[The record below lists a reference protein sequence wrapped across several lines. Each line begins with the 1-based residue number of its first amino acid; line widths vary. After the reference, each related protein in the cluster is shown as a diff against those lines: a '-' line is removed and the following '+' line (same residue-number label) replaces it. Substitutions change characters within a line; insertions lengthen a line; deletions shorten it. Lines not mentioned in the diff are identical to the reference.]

1 MTGLPDATL
10 PEVRRRHPGRWLLA
24 GLVAV
29 ALAGAGA
36 TALELRQAPAAQ
48 DANPDLPPATAPV
61 TRQTLL
67 DTQDEPGTLGYG
79 AAYPVDSVPSGT
91 LTWIAAA
98 GATVTRGHPLLAVD
112 TRPVVLL
119 YGWLPMYR
127 TLSIGSEG
135 DDVRELEQNLAA
147 LGYGGFTVDG
157 DYTWATAYAVD
168 VWQHDLGV
176 PETGT
181 VAPDAVLVAPGAVRV
196 TDPQPLGSRSGPGRP
211 VLSYTG
217 TTRLVTVDLPV
228 ADQRLARVG
237 GTVTV
242 ALPGG
247 TASGTVGSVG
257 TVATLP
263 SAAPGATPDPSAATV
278 PVTVTLTATAASAGA
293 SPVGGAGSD
302 AGGGLDGAPVTVTFT
317 AARHADVLTVPV
329 AALLALAEGGY
340 GVQVVDGGRSR
351 IVAVHTGLFAAGRVE
366 VSAPGLTAGTLVG
379 VPAS

>member
-1 MTGLPDATL
+1 MTEASEP
-10 PEVRRRHPGRWLLA
+10 RRRPGRWLLA
-24 GLVAV
+24 GLVVV

-36 TALELRQAPAAQ
+36 TALELRRAPAAQ
-48 DANPDLPPATAPV
+48 RSGADLPPATAPV

-79 AAYPVDSVPSGT
+79 AAYPVDGVPAGT
-91 LTWIAAA
+91 LTWIAAD
-98 GATVTRGHPLLAVD
+98 GVTVTRGDPLLAVD

-119 YGWLPMYR
+119 YGWLPVYR
-127 TLSIGSEG
+127 TLSIGSQG

-157 DYTWATAYAVD
+157 DFSWATAYAVD

-181 VAPDAVLVAPGAVRV
+181 VTPDAVRVAAGPVRV
-196 TDPQPLGSRSGPGRP
+196 TDPQARPGERVGPGRP

-217 TTRLVTVDLPV
+217 TARQVTVDLPV

-237 GTVTV
+237 DAVTV
-242 ALPGG
+242 ALPAGG
-247 TASGTVGSVG
+247 TAGGTVRSVG
-257 TVATLP
+257 TVAQLP
-263 SAAPGATPDPSAATV
+263 DAAPGATPDPSQATV
-278 PVTVTLTATAASAGA
+278 PVTVALS
-293 SPVGGAGSD
+293 GG

-317 AARHADVLTVPV
+317 AARHPGVLTVPV

-340 GVQVVDGGRSR
+340 GVQMVRNARTS
-351 IVAVHTGLFAAGRVE
+351 IVAVHTGLFAGGRVE
-366 VSAPGLTAGTLVG
+366 VSAPGLTAGTRVG

>member
-1 MTGLPDATL
+1 MTDLPETL
-10 PEVRRRHPGRWLLA
+10 PGAKRRHPGRWLLA

-36 TALELRQAPAAQ
+36 TVLELRQAPAAQ
-48 DANPDLPPATAPV
+48 RADPDLPPATAPV

-67 DTQDEPGTLGYG
+67 DTRDEPGTLGYG
-79 AAYPVDSVPSGT
+79 DAHPVDSVPAGT

-112 TRPVVLL
+112 ARPVVLL

-127 TLSIGSEG
+127 TLSTGSQG

-168 VWQHDLGV
+168 VWQRDLGV
-176 PETGT
+176 PQTGT
-181 VAPDAVLVAPGAVRV
+181 VAPDAVLVAAGAVRV
-196 TDPQPLGSRSGPGRP
+196 TDPLAAGARVRAGRP

-217 TTRLVTVDLPV
+217 TTRVVTVDLPV
-228 ADQRLARVG
+228 ADQRLARAG
-237 GTVTV
+237 DTVTV

-247 TASGTVGSVG
+247 TATGTVRSVG
-257 TVATLP
+257 TAAALP
-263 SAAPGATPDPSAATV
+263 SAAPGATPDPSQATV
-278 PVTVTLTATAASAGA
+278 PVTVTLATT
-293 SPVGGAGSD
+293 GAGTGP
-302 AGGGLDGAPVTVTFT
+302 AGGLDGAPVTVTFT
-317 AARHADVLTVPV
+317 AARHAGVLTVPV

-340 GVQVVDGGRSR
+340 GVQVVRDGRATV
-351 IVAVHTGLFAAGRVE
+351 VAVHTGLFAAGRVE
-366 VSAPGLTAGTLVG
+366 VSAPGLTAGTRVG

>member
-1 MTGLPDATL
+1 MLADPEGALMGAAAEV
-10 PEVRRRHPGRWLLA
+10 PEVAGMSDPPRRRLGRWVLVGLVTVVLA
-24 GLVAV
+24 GG
-29 ALAGAGA
+29 GAI
-36 TALELRQAPAAQ
+36 ALELRRAPATQPA
-48 DANPDLPPATAPV
+48 AADLPPATTPV

-79 AAYPVDSVPSGT
+79 DAYPVEAVPAGT
-91 LTWIAAA
+91 LTWIAAD
-98 GATVTRGHPLLAVD
+98 GATVTRGRPLLAVD

-127 TLSIGSEG
+127 TLSIGSQG
-135 DDVRELEQNLAA
+135 ADVRELEQNLAA
-147 LGYGGFTVDG
+147 LGYGGFTVD
-157 DYTWATAYAVD
+157 DDFTWATAYAVD

-181 VAPDAVLVAPGAVRV
+181 VVPGAVAVAAGPVRAVDAQVRPGARV
-196 TDPQPLGSRSGPGRP
+196 GPGQP

-237 GTVTV
+237 SGVTVRVPSGTATGTVR
-242 ALPGG
+242 
-247 TASGTVGSVG
+247 SVG
-257 TVATLP
+257 TTAQLP
-263 SAAPGATPDPSAATV
+263 SAGPPATPDPAAATV
-278 PVTVTLTATAASAGA
+278 PVTVALAG
-293 SPVGGAGSD
+293 D

-317 AARHADVLTVPV
+317 AARHDNVLTVPV
-329 AALLALAEGGY
+329 SALLALAEGGY
-340 GVQVVDGGRSR
+340 GVQVVHGRRTS